1 MRCGTLSPSASSLC
15 RRRWVQETRA
25 TRRSLARRLVEAGH
39 EAEVRDFLES
49 APFGIGKALS
59 KGYEAELRHAPW
71 AYELAFKMW
80 FWFPFLLAPLAWVLT
95 FFTRKKILL
104 WVRDT
109 HADIVVSTYPVATQ
123 VLGELR
129 RRANRRWRNRN
140 GLRVPVVN
148 FITDFGF
155 HPFWAHR
162 GIDVNL
168 AVPPSTVEAVGRR
181 TGRPS
186 VACGPLVAPSSWWRR
201 HDDLSSGRG
210 SACTRTRWPSSSHR
224 ARGASAL

>member
-1 MRCGTLSPSASSLC
+1 MRCGTQPLRVLIVSATVGAGDAGNA
-15 RRRWVQETRA
+15 RE
-25 TRRSLARRLVEAGH
+25 LARRLVEAGH

-129 RRANRRWRNRN
+129 RRATRRWRNRN
-140 GLRVPVVN
+140 GLAGAGRQFHHGFRVPPVL
-148 FITDFGF
+148 GA
-155 HPFWAHR
+155 PRHR
-162 GIDVNL
+162 
-168 AVPPSTVEAVGRR
+168 PQP
-181 TGRPS
+181 GRPTRHRRSGGPTDGTAERGVWPSRGPS
-186 VACGPLVAPSSWWRR
+186 VPGGAGTAIVGTGAARPA
-201 HDDLSSGRG
+201 SGR
-210 SACTRTRWPSSSHR
+210 RWPS
-224 ARGASAL
+224 